1 MCSTASLIL
10 FYILHF
16 SSIVAT
22 NAEDEDF
29 WKLHEISSTEAL
41 IFYFGGSS
49 QVCFLMN
56 IERNKL
62 LRFLKDGRATMS
74 VEMQD
79 GYEWA
84 RLAENQ
90 TSFDKAVKKLIKDLR
105 DNRHPP
111 FNRIEMCSQIL
122 ARKKVAWM
130 EGEQGWTTWLED

>member
-49 QVCFLMN
+49 QWRTPAERWRAQAMEVCLLLEASMLAQIQDQKN
-56 IERNKL
+56 I
-62 LRFLKDGRATMS
+62 
-74 VEMQD
+74 
-79 GYEWA
+79 
-84 RLAENQ
+84 
-90 TSFDKAVKKLIKDLR
+90 
-105 DNRHPP
+105 
-111 FNRIEMCSQIL
+111 
-122 ARKKVAWM
+122 AWM
-130 EGEQGWTTWLED
+130 EGLAG